1 MIALVRRAETHRAG
15 RVVKASAI
23 AVLLAV
29 TLVGCAAPPPDG
41 SLPCN
46 PSIDVQRAAGFD
58 PALEA
63 LLPLAAWGSAPIVL
77 DSARECSETRLGPL
91 WGAGI
96 RELRSA
102 GAQFDL
108 GDQTGYTLVVYRA
121 DGLTLDAL
129 GAAFRAGASVG
140 RKTQDIR
147 ITQPTLRGRPS
158 FRMVLLNGDHRQVV
172 TLFQAPD
179 EREVR
184 GVLASDLPDA
194 TIDDVVARYA
204 QAVEE

>member
-1 MIALVRRAETHRAG
+1 MRASTAGVLSNLTIAFLA
-15 RVVKASAI
+15 
-23 AVLLAV
+23 AVLSCAIL
-29 TLVGCAAPPPDG
+29 GCTTTPPNG

-46 PSIDVQRAAGFD
+46 PSIDVQRAAKFD
-58 PALEA
+58 PSLEA
-63 LLPLAAWGSAPIVL
+63 LLPLDSWGSSPIVV
-77 DSARECSETRLGPL
+77 DSARECSEARLGPL
-91 WGAGI
+91 WGSGI

-102 GAQFDL
+102 GAQFDA

-129 GAAFRAGASVG
+129 GAAFRAGAGVG

-147 ITQPTLRGRPS
+147 ITEPLLLGRPS

-172 TLFQAPD
+172 TLFQVPS
-179 EREVR
+179 ESEVR
-184 GVLASDLPDA
+184 GVLASDLSDA

-204 QAVEE
+204 QAVGE